1 MKLLRSG
8 LVTAETQRD
17 QLLLRLQALQAATAV
32 STDPAMKEALAQDRE
47 AAAAAAEPPSGS
59 SEAAGEAAAAAA
71 VDAGAG
77 AGGSAAPA
85 TGLSAEVGVVQSL
98 RARVAELETELRQV
112 RTIWHCV
119 VTYGTRLQLFLKL
132 SCVVLLVM
140 HELDSGR
147 RQCTRES
154 RLLQP
159 ARVSCRCGPALVNS
173 KLRPERRLRFLSQ
186 TYRFPRVLA
195 APVLNNRSAACSAWP
210 QTPLCAA

>member
-1 MKLLRSG
+1 MQESNQEEMKLLRSG

-47 AAAAAAEPPSGS
+47 AAAATAEPPSGS
-59 SEAAGEAAAAAA
+59 SEGAGEAAAAGG
-71 VDAGAG
+71 AGEAG

-85 TGLSAEVGVVQSL
+85 TGLLAEVGVVQSL

-112 RTIWHCV
+112 RTLCV
-119 VTYGTRLQLFLKL
+119 VTYGTRLQLLFRL

-140 HELDSGR
+140 REFDSGR

-159 ARVSCRCGPALVNS
+159 AWVGRRCRPA
-173 KLRPERRLRFLSQ
+173 PE
-186 TYRFPRVLA
+186 
-195 APVLNNRSAACSAWP
+195 
-210 QTPLCAA
+210 